1 MLLTV
6 SVGNSRTAFAVH
18 APGGSGGVRAAFQLH
33 TDPRRTADDLRLA
46 ITDLLGRGG
55 LSGRDIAAACICS
68 VVPAATPIAVEVC
81 RALFGIRPL
90 VVGRGVP
97 TGLAVRYRPATALG
111 ADRLVDAVAAH
122 AAFGAPVVAVDFG
135 TATTINV
142 VDADGAF
149 VGGAIAPGIGLA
161 AEALADAG
169 ARLSRVDLRG
179 AVPPLVGRTTDAA
192 VRSGLIHGQAA
203 LVGGLL
209 ERTLRALAPDRGDG
223 AAVPVVATGG
233 WSPVV
238 APLVP
243 RIGHVAPGL
252 IHDGLRRI
260 WERQPLRRSA
270 A

>member
-18 APGGSGGVRAAFQLH
+18 APGHDGVRASFQLH
-33 TDPRRTADDLRLA
+33 TDPRRTADELRLA
-46 ITDLLGRGG
+46 VGDLLARDGLARG
-55 LSGRDIAAACICS
+55 DIDAACICS
-68 VVPAATPIAVEVC
+68 VVPAATPVAVAAC
-81 RALFGIRPL
+81 RALFGVRPL

-111 ADRLVDAVAAH
+111 ADRLVDAVAAQ
-122 AAFGAPVVAVDFG
+122 AVFGAPVVAVDFG

-142 VDADGAF
+142 VDAEGAF

-179 AVPPLVGRTTDAA
+179 AVPPLVGRTTEAA
-192 VRSGLIHGQAA
+192 LQSGLIHGQAA

-209 ERTLRALAPDRGDG
+209 ERTLRALLPDDRAG

-243 RIGHVAPGL
+243 RIGHVMPGL
-252 IHDGLRRI
+252 IHDGLRHV
-260 WERQPLRRSA
+260 WARQPARRSA